1 MNLVYLKE
9 YIRKKEYNIEK
20 RTIIF
25 IVSFK
30 FQDLYNINTKSNL
43 KIFLKCWIY
52 HWPWQFCNHVTT
64 PWQIR
69 QIPLRITSKL
79 CAPKCNKMPFL
90 PSLLL
95 HNENFDYKKRDSTL
109 QKYSGSSSI
118 ITVRLIVLAVTRTR
132 II

>member
-43 KIFLKCWIY
+43 KIFLKC
-52 HWPWQFCNHVTT
+52 
-64 PWQIR
+64 
-69 QIPLRITSKL
+69 
-79 CAPKCNKMPFL
+79 
-90 PSLLL
+90 
-95 HNENFDYKKRDSTL
+95 
-109 QKYSGSSSI
+109 
-118 ITVRLIVLAVTRTR
+118 
-132 II
+132 